1 MKIAI
6 ASDHAGFKLKKE
18 LSSFLKELGHQVLD
32 FGTFSEESVDYPDF
46 AFPAAEAVAGAIA
59 DFGILICGTGIG
71 MAITANKIVGIRAAN
86 CTSVEM
92 AEMARR
98 HNNANVLTLGARIT
112 DPEVAKNIVQ
122 VFLDTEFE
130 GGRHMIRIEKI
141 HSITGN

>member
-6 ASDHAGFKLKKE
+6 ASDHAGFNYKKE
-18 LSSFLKELGHQVLD
+18 LSAFLKELGHQVLD
-32 FGTFSEESVDYPDF
+32 FGTFSDESVDYPDY
-46 AFPAAEAVAGAIA
+46 AFPAAEAVAGGIA

-71 MAITANKIVGIRAAN
+71 MSITANKIVGIRAAN
-86 CTSVEM
+86 CTSEEM

-98 HNNANVLTLGARIT
+98 HNNSNVLTLGARIT
-112 DPEVAKNIVQ
+112 DIDLAKRIVKT
-122 VFLDTEFE
+122 FLDTEFE